1 MADMPIRFTTG
12 GLNYRRT
19 PSGRAL
25 VAAVESTALWD
36 AQAERVL
43 HELDPLCTRFQGRLA
58 VEVSG
63 VVNFSCAWLNA
74 LVELSERCAAAGG
87 RLVVVGAHREFN
99 RVVRRTGLARR
110 IDVVRTEAEALHR
123 LGEPG
128 FGPLTRLGGWLS
140 VQLTRPI
147 YIGRVA

>member
-1 MADMPIRFTTG
+1 MVDMPIRFSTG
-12 GLNYRRT
+12 GLSYRRT

-25 VAAVESTALWD
+25 VAAVDCTVLWD

-43 HELDPLCTRFQGRLA
+43 HDLDPMCARFQGRLA

-74 LVELSERCAAAGG
+74 LMELSERCAKAGG
-87 RLVVVGAHREFN
+87 RLVVVGAHSEFT
-99 RVVRRTGLARR
+99 RVVRKTGLTRH
-110 IDVVRTEAEALHR
+110 IDIVRTEAEAMHR

-128 FGPLTRLGGWLS
+128 FGPLTRVGRWLT

-147 YIGRVA
+147 TIGSAA